1 MRLKQKPNM
10 NQKTALLTFEE
21 HRILIH
27 LSTACDTSSEN
38 FLRSVLDLLGPDH
51 TFREAV
57 IETFHHYFR
66 PEKCLQR
73 ESNISQVINNDSN
86 ESFREVLCK
95 RCSRR
100 IMTLKKRLRSSEA
113 TQRQF
118 AGICKDCM
126 TPVEETELKSATLAD
141 FIASNGGAQ

>member
-21 HRILIH
+21 HRILEH
-27 LSTACDTSSEN
+27 LSIACDAPPDD
-38 FLRSVLDLLGPDH
+38 FLQSVLGLLGTDN

-57 IETFHHYFR
+57 VETFHHHFR
-66 PEKCLQR
+66 PEQCLQR
-73 ESNISQVINNDSN
+73 ESSLSQVIENDSDP
-86 ESFREVLCK
+86 SFREVLCK
-95 RCSRR
+95 RCSSR
-100 IMTLKKRLRSSEA
+100 IMTLKKRLRCSEA

-141 FIASNGGAQ
+141 FIASNGGIQ